1 MSISIRREVPK
12 CLEEVEKPLVQ
23 PQLSIPAI
31 AQEGMKMQTDVIAIG
46 GNSITIQI
54 QWPTEITQEAY
65 DDLVDYLA
73 LWQKRAK
80 RAIKATSVVDPPV

>member
-1 MSISIRREVPK
+1 
-12 CLEEVEKPLVQ
+12 
-23 PQLSIPAI
+23 
-31 AQEGMKMQTDVIAIG
+31 MQTDVIAIG

-73 LWQKRAK
+73 LLQKRAK
-80 RAIKATSVVDPPV
+80 RAIKAQPSADSQVQPK